1 MKIEKQNISNRVLEY
16 LRKQIILSRFKEGD
30 HLVEATLSRQ
40 LEVSR
45 GPIREA
51 IAKLEAE
58 NLVEK
63 HSNGRTVVKRF
74 DIVDIKNLYDSRI
87 LLETHAIKQIDKD
100 VLEKNKHYLYLFI
113 NQMQESYERQE
124 RDIESDLAFHGYLV
138 KMTDNNTLIQLW
150 TSLREIF
157 RTLIDITSEVT
168 ESKQQ
173 EIIDE
178 HTRVVESLIDGN
190 LTEAQKLL
198 TSHLQEACEYCCEGK
213 VRNAGRDENVQ
224 KEN

>member
-1 MKIEKQNISNRVLEY
+1 MKIEKQNISNQVLEY

-178 HTRVVESLIDGN
+178 HTRVVESLIEGK
-190 LTEAQKLL
+190 LTEAQQLL

-213 VRNAGRDENVQ
+213 IRNAGRDESVQ

>member
-1 MKIEKQNISNRVLEY
+1 MKIEKQNMSNQVLEY
-16 LRKQIILSRFKEGD
+16 LRKQIILGQFKEGD
-30 HLVEATLSRQ
+30 YLVEATLSKQ

-51 IAKLEAE
+51 ISKLAAE

-63 HSNGRTVVKRF
+63 HSNGRTVVKGF
-74 DIVDIKNLYDSRI
+74 DIKDIKNLYDSRI
-87 LLETHAIKQIDKD
+87 LLETHALTQIDPA

-113 NQMQESYERQE
+113 DQMWESYEKGN
-124 RDIESDLAFHGYLV
+124 RDIESDFTFHGFLV
-138 KMTDNNTLIQLW
+138 KLSENNTLIQLW
-150 TSLREIF
+150 TSLREVF

-178 HTRVVESLIDGN
+178 HVKIVDAMVAGN
-190 LTEAQKLL
+190 IEEAQKFLTNHLL
-198 TSHLQEACEYCCEGK
+198 EACEYCCEGK
-213 VRNAGRDENVQ
+213 RLYVGRDENVQ
-224 KEN
+224 SEN

>member
-1 MKIEKQNISNRVLEY
+1 MKIEKQNISNQVLEY

>member
-1 MKIEKQNISNRVLEY
+1 MKIEKRNISNQVLEY
-16 LRKQIILSRFKEGD
+16 LRKQIILGQFKEGD
-30 HLVEATLSRQ
+30 YLVEATLSKQ

-63 HSNGRTVVKRF
+63 HSNGRTVVRRF
-74 DIVDIKNLYDSRI
+74 DIEDIKNLYDSRM
-87 LLETHAIKQIDKD
+87 LLETHAVQQIDKE
-100 VLEKNKHYLYLFI
+100 VVEKNKHYLYLFI
-113 NQMQESYERQE
+113 NQMQESYEQQK

-138 KMTDNNTLIQLW
+138 KMTENNTLIQLW
-150 TSLREIF
+150 SSLREVF
-157 RTLIDITSEVT
+157 QTLIDITSEVT

-178 HTRVVESLIDGN
+178 HTRVVESLVAGKV
-190 LTEAQKLL
+190 TEAQQLL
-198 TSHLQEACEYCCEGK
+198 TSHLQEACNYCCEGK
-213 VRNAGRDENVQ
+213 IRNAGRDGYVQ

>member
-16 LRKQIILSRFKEGD
+16 LRKQIILGHFEKGD
-30 HLVEATLSRQ
+30 HLVEATLSKQ

-74 DIVDIKNLYDSRI
+74 DIIDIQNLYDSRI
-87 LLETHAIKQIDKD
+87 LLETHALKQINPEI
-100 VLEKNKHYLYLFI
+100 LEMNKSNLYLFVD
-113 NQMQESYERQE
+113 QMQKSYEQKQ

-138 KMTDNNTLIQLW
+138 KLTDNHTLIQLW
-150 TSLREIF
+150 SSLKEVF

-173 EIIDE
+173 EIIDQ
-178 HTRVVESLIDGN
+178 HVSIVESLAEGN
-190 LTEAQKLL
+190 VAQANKLL
-198 TSHLQEACEYCCEGK
+198 TEHLQDACHYCCEGK
-213 VRNAGRDENVQ
+213 KSNIGRDDYVQSEN
-224 KEN
+224 